1 MVKSFLSESALFD
14 FHLALGQFLNY
25 RLALKMLEPDRLLY
39 LAVPLSAYDSFF
51 CRSLPQA
58 AVAEYQLKLL
68 VYDPINEV
76 ITMDRLT
83 QYREAVRTL
92 LTQYSQDKPAN
103 GEIEVQLLFDTERDH
118 YQLVDLGWD
127 EQRRIYNCVMHLDI
141 QDGKVWIQR
150 NQTDERIAEQLVA
163 LGVAQADIIL
173 GLQPPHLRQYTEYG
187 VA

>member
-1 MVKSFLSESALFD
+1 
-14 FHLALGQFLNY
+14 
-25 RLALKMLEPDRLLY
+25 
-39 LAVPLSAYDSFF
+39 
-51 CRSLPQA
+51 
-58 AVAEYQLKLL
+58 
-68 VYDPINEV
+68 
-76 ITMDRLT
+76 MDRLT

-103 GEIEVQLLFDTERDH
+103 GDIEVQLLFDTERDH

-127 EQRRIYNCVMHLDI
+127 GQRRIYNCVMHFDI

-150 NQTDERIAEQLVA
+150 NQTDERIGEQLVA

-173 GLQPPHLRQYTEYG
+173 GLQPPNLRQYTEYG